1 MECNSEKELWGPI
14 HMGMLLERRINF
26 YGFRFPRV
34 SFILKSTDVKKIG
47 CKDLIVWVVLYSKLY
62 GSHNKL

>member
-1 MECNSEKELWGPI
+1 
-14 HMGMLLERRINF
+14 MGMLLERRINF